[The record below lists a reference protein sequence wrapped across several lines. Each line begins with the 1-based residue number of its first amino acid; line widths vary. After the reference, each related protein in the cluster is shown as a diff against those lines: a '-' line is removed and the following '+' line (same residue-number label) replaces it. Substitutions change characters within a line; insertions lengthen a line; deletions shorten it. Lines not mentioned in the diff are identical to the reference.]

1 MDSPARLPHPISD
14 ERTVALLDAAL
25 GSRPAEVLIAG
36 AHVAVFDSEDQV
48 KALRPDIAAIA
59 KLDVPYVSVT
69 APAQLDNVD
78 FVSRFFAPGAG
89 IDEDPVTGSAHTW
102 LAPYW
107 SARLGKRAL
116 TARQVSKR
124 GGTLWRQTLGD
135 RVLISGRVSEYLEG
149 QITLP

>member
-1 MDSPARLPHPISD
+1 
-14 ERTVALLDAAL
+14 
-25 GSRPAEVLIAG
+25 LIAG

-69 APAQLDNVD
+69 APAQPDNVD